1 MNAQLP
7 RKKIVKKYFI
17 GDATTNEWSTVYN
30 YRPNSEEKIKQR
42 GEISAVIS
50 LFSKSKQF
58 SAVTA
63 GNLIVDRFH
72 EAYFESKKSQVTE
85 ALSEAI
91 RAAQTR
97 LTELLEKEE
106 SASEFG
112 VDFNIATLVVRGDEV
127 YYASFGS
134 NKIFL
139 LTDKDGEKLI
149 DITSALRDPFG
160 KGIVKLGSSFAA
172 KDQRY
177 LLATSKAAD
186 ELERSEIQL
195 SLASMS
201 DLRLKNKDY
210 NSPQKVALF
219 MLAVDPDLAEEE
231 VVEKPDSIKAA
242 VTEKLKP
249 DSITATSA
257 STANTKEAE
266 QEVSSGKSTPE
277 ENIDTSPKAV
287 TAEDFKTEGKRFS
300 EKLSEKTAPQ
310 PQTAAINQPKE
321 EEKEEEANEE
331 VPVWQEKAKF
341 IVDKIKETP
350 TIIKKQY
357 NKFQQRR
364 DQQKLQK
371 LREKASEETAAGEAV
386 PGVISRSKP
395 NTNNMTTVQ
404 ALLAQAKY
412 KASRAKDVVL
422 YDWLKVNSKQPLR
435 ISRDSNA
442 FKLLVF
448 VGVIILIFVAYQ
460 IIASAGRSRET
471 REQVNAAYEQLEFVR
486 NEIDSLQNN
495 AVLNSQSFRDIP
507 ERESLLAQIEELE
520 ARFTD
525 ELDVLPEEEVA
536 AEKELLAELRNQV
549 LKLQVVE
556 PDLLLDVGNSFEGE
570 IIDVAQIDR
579 NLYILDPNG
588 SLYSQ
593 PVFGGD
599 PEVVLEGLES
609 PLSLTADANND
620 LVVYESGASSAISIV
635 NPATQSR
642 RQIAGLSS
650 TSLPAASD
658 MEVFN
663 NTNGLYV
670 VTETAGSVYLS
681 NRVNDNYSLP
691 NIRYDAPQLAGI
703 QDIEIIDGIIYLLSE
718 GSGIDIVGVEDQDEV
733 IDIFARLQQA
743 INNGDA
749 LASDSEYIY
758 IYSSELNRIIVITT
772 PESRGSG
779 RVSDFVGQIELENID
794 GEVLEVIA
802 DQDKDLIFLATNRK
816 IYAFKRS
823 VIQ

>member
-1 MNAQLP
+1 
-7 RKKIVKKYFI
+7 
-17 GDATTNEWSTVYN
+17 
-30 YRPNSEEKIKQR
+30 
-42 GEISAVIS
+42 
-50 LFSKSKQF
+50 
-58 SAVTA
+58 
-63 GNLIVDRFH
+63 
-72 EAYFESKKSQVTE
+72 
-85 ALSEAI
+85 
-91 RAAQTR
+91 
-97 LTELLEKEE
+97 
-106 SASEFG
+106 
-112 VDFNIATLVVRGDEV
+112 
-127 YYASFGS
+127 
-134 NKIFL
+134 
-139 LTDKDGEKLI
+139 
-149 DITSALRDPFG
+149 
-160 KGIVKLGSSFAA
+160 LGSSFAA

-177 LLATSKAAD
+177 LLATGKAAD

-249 DSITATSA
+249 ESITATPA
-257 STANTKEAE
+257 STTNTKEAD
-266 QEVSSGKSTPE
+266 QEISSDKSTPE

-300 EKLSEKTAPQ
+300 EKLSEKAAPQ

-371 LREKASEETAAGEAV
+371 LREKASEETATGEAV

-422 YDWLKVNSKQPLR
+422 YDWLKINSKQPLR

-507 ERESLLAQIEELE
+507 ERESLLAQIEKLE

-588 SLYSQ
+588 RLYSQ